1 MMDFWIEAEE
11 GTRLDV
17 SSPFRCGRDGS
28 DVFVK
33 EFSLCLIVSQNSDII
48 MRNFD
53 LIGDG

>member
-1 MMDFWIEAEE
+1 MSQ
-11 GTRLDV
+11 V
-17 SSPFRCGRDGS
+17 PFGVGRDGS